1 MVVFSPLYFGNLQFL
16 RYQDGSTICS
26 QLYSLVILPRPLS
39 NHGLENELSGNI
51 SFAMPE
57 PIRRERKSRS
67 GSVLASMNPRTMSLK
82 KKKEEDNTVERIE
95 VPYLCP
101 IVLRKEVIL
110 QWMNSSFNYK
120 ISGWMY
126 GKINVIN
133 SNGLS
138 GISCLFQ
145 IQVQTSTTM
154 M

>member
-1 MVVFSPLYFGNLQFL
+1 
-16 RYQDGSTICS
+16 
-26 QLYSLVILPRPLS
+26 
-39 NHGLENELSGNI
+39 
-51 SFAMPE
+51 MPE

-154 M
+154 KSSWLCDARIPCHYDNVCIPGRVCLWEWRARWDGKGRFSDLSHYPLLEHGLVVL